1 MRMIDRRDAKE
12 MSLLFL
18 IVVTI
23 LTSLCILFFAFIVNE
38 MR

>member
-23 LTSLCILFFAFIVNE
+23 LIFLCILFFAFIVNE